1 MNESF
6 KKIVG
11 FFNLKTSESDNS
23 KKARGVVKYKK
34 KKASRTRLSSQQD
47 YYNSYWDSSKLN
59 ACFIMLV
66 IYIVIGFALYHF
78 LK

>member
-23 KKARGVVKYKK
+23 K